1 LVFNFLEVLTL
12 AFTRVSAPDGFDS
25 CAFGDLNL
33 AQTAGVAALAATGG
47 AAALVGAAVLPGQVA
62 VGVTFGAGCLALGE
76 VERRTGSLL
85 PFLDSEDERTRKQAR
100 ADKRN
105 AERDAAADAAA

>member
-1 LVFNFLEVLTL
+1 M
-12 AFTRVSAPDGFDS
+12 AKTRVSQLDGPTS
-25 CAFGDLNL
+25 GAFSDLSVTQAAGAAVL
-33 AQTAGVAALAATGG
+33 VGTAG

-62 VGVTFGAGCLALGE
+62 VGLTFGSGVLALGE

-85 PFLDSEDERTRKQAR
+85 PFLDSEEERARKQAR

-105 AERDAAADAAA
+105 AARDAKADATETAAA

>member
-1 LVFNFLEVLTL
+1 M
-12 AFTRVSAPDGFDS
+12 AFRKTSVPVDATSG
-25 CAFGDLNL
+25 AFGDLNV
-33 AQTAGVAALAATGG
+33 AQTCGAAVLLGTGG

-62 VGVTFGAGCLALGE
+62 VGLTFGGGCLALGE

-85 PFLDSEDERTRKQAR
+85 PFLDSKEARERNQAR

-105 AERDAAADAAA
+105 AAREAKADADFNKKLEVVA